1 MVKLRFDKSKRIY
14 KNKRK
19 IYEYE
24 RITLVF
30 PKKYHYLLKP
40 LRGKQISVKVSQID
54 GNLNITLSDDKQF

>member
-30 PKKYHYLLKP
+30 PKKHHHLLKP
-40 LRGKQISVKVSQID
+40 LQGKQISVKVSQID
-54 GNLNITLSDDKQF
+54 GNLNITLSEDKQS